1 MPAPVR
7 SGWTSRAWASVRG
20 GALALAQCQADPRR
34 KCHYTPV
41 PDTYREE
48 QQLDDDACVCSS
60 NLCHR
65 MVGLDAFAGTAR

>member
-1 MPAPVR
+1 M
-7 SGWTSRAWASVRG
+7 SSR
-20 GALALAQCQADPRR
+20 PTRR

>member
-7 SGWTSRAWASVRG
+7 SGWTSRACSVGLCAWR
-20 GALALAQCQADPRR
+20 LRQRTMSSRPTRR

-65 MVGLDAFAGTAR
+65 RTGW